1 MKMGT
6 KLSSAL
12 SHIPQKNCRVMVTW
26 LWIIGE
32 KSFSFQ
38 SRFVLCVVFPTHLIK
53 VGRLC
58 GTGLWVDLE
67 TPSTTFG
74 LVLRHLAT
82 HHGGQLA
89 VLIADVWLL
98 FGVSI
103 LTGVQAVQ
111 VKTCNNYM
119 QSSPCWL
126 WRRFFYWDYYYYL
139 INYSYNGGSLSILPN
154 LSFSHGELIYISIK
168 ITQCELMYFCITLE
182 VKF

>member
-12 SHIPQKNCRVMVTW
+12 SRIPQQNCRVKVTW
-26 LWIIGE
+26 LRIIGE

-58 GTGLWVDLE
+58 GTGLWMDLG

-74 LVLRHLAT
+74 MVLRHLGT
-82 HHGGQLA
+82 HHGGVLA
-89 VLIADVWLL
+89 FLIADMWLL
-98 FGVSI
+98 FGVGI
-103 LTGVQAVQ
+103 LTAVQAVQ

-139 INYSYNGGSLSILPN
+139 FNYSYNGGSLSILPD
-154 LSFSHGELIYISIK
+154 LSFAHGEQKLTFLYK
-168 ITQCELMYFCITLE
+168 
-182 VKF
+182 